1 MEAGPAAVRDAVTS
15 PKRVEIAI
23 PLRTLIL
30 AAFVVAI
37 VAALVSINE
46 AIVVVFIGIFI
57 GLVLESPTRIVMRKT
72 GLGRGLAATLVVLG
86 SVVAV
91 TVLALLLLVPLVESV
106 RDFLQSLP
114 DVVDDLQS
122 RDALSALGSDGQ
134 DQVQAGAQNV
144 ADAVPDAVSAILGV
158 AGAAASAALTAFT
171 VIFLALFFVIDMP
184 RLQGMVSS
192 VLMPDAAERVV
203 TTWERITDTV
213 SRWAVG
219 AAIVAVIAGTV
230 QGTTAWLLGSSYALA
245 LGVIAGF
252 LDLIP
257 NIGATIAGFILVP
270 TILAEEGVT
279 QALIMLV
286 VVIVYQQV
294 ENNLITPKVQSKAVD
309 ISAFFVILSVTL
321 FGALLGVLGALV
333 AVPVTASIQIVL
345 REITAERR
353 AMVQAAR
360 DREAAVATAPA
371 STPAPGTAP

>member
-1 MEAGPAAVRDAVTS
+1 MHAGPPAAVDVASR

-37 VAALVSINE
+37 VAAIISINE
-46 AIVVVFIGIFI
+46 AILVVFIGIFI
-57 GLVLESPTRIVMRKT
+57 GLVLEAPTRIVMRRT
-72 GLGRGLAATLVVLG
+72 GLGRGLAATIVVLG
-86 SVVAV
+86 SALAV
-91 TVLALLLLVPLVESV
+91 TVLALLLLVPLVGAV

-114 DVVDDLQS
+114 NVVDELQS
-122 RDALSALGSDGQ
+122 RDALAVLGDGAEGE
-134 DQVQAGAQNV
+134 VQAGAQKL
-144 ADAVPDAVSAILGV
+144 AGAVPDAIGAVLGV
-158 AGAAASAALTAFT
+158 AGSAATAALTAFT

-184 RLQGMVSS
+184 KLQQMVSS
-192 VLMPDAAERVV
+192 VLMPDSAERVV
-203 TTWERITDTV
+203 ITWQRITDAV

-270 TILAEEGVT
+270 TILAEEGLT
-279 QALIMLV
+279 KALIMLV

-294 ENNLITPKVQSKAVD
+294 ENNLVTPKVQSKAVE

-333 AVPVTASIQIVL
+333 AVPVTAAIQIVV
-345 REITAERR
+345 REITVERR
-353 AMVQAAR
+353 AMVAAAR
-360 DREAAVATAPA
+360 AAAAGP
-371 STPAPGTAP
+371 SP